1 MCLTGSF
8 GLLAHAQS
16 WQFVTEEMRKPLTNS
31 PKLLSFPH
39 FLAEAG
45 RERYRQPWLAGPPA
59 ANCEIERTNNEKGLF
74 AQARHLLR
82 SRSDTLS
89 A

>member
-1 MCLTGSF
+1 
-8 GLLAHAQS
+8 
-16 WQFVTEEMRKPLTNS
+16 MRKPLTNS

-59 ANCEIERTNNEKGLF
+59 ANCEPEITNNENDLF
-74 AQARHLLR
+74 AQDIFLEALAIILGK
-82 SRSDTLS
+82 S
-89 A
+89 